1 MKWKHDPHVS
11 KSSPSLTDS
20 INDSPS
26 DLVSMKVQRLEN
38 FKNLIIGHLNINSI
52 RNKFEIMTDIISNFS
67 IFLIS
72 ELKLY

>member
-52 RNKFEIMTDIISNFS
+52 STKFEMMTDIISNFVF
-67 IFLIS
+67 FLYQS
-72 ELKLY
+72 